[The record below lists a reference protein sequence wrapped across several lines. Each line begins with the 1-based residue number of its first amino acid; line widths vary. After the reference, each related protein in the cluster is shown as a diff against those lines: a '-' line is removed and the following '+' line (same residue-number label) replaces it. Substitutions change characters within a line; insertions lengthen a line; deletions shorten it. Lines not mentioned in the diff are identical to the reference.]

1 MIVGLLSDAAT
12 TETLLNNLAEA
23 EFDLHHVSVVMRDA
37 KQRAAITEEAGPL
50 QGTGVDGLTQ
60 HLTQVGFSPHAA
72 DAYAAAVRDGKV
84 LVAIDVP
91 EPLAAAAREMLNDH
105 DAQLIQRVP

>member
-1 MIVGLLSDAAT
+1 MIVGLLPDAAT

-37 KQRAAITEEAGPL
+37 KQRAAITAEAGPL
-50 QGTGVDGLTQ
+50 QETGVDELTQ
-60 HLTQVGFSPHAA
+60 HLIQVGFSTHDA
-72 DAYAAAVRDGKV
+72 DSYAAAVRHGKV

-91 EPLAAAAREMLNDH
+91 ETLAATAREMLNDH
-105 DAQLIQRVP
+105 AAQLIQGSP